1 MKVTIEITNDQF
13 VLLNMR
19 LESYKRELKKEIEMF
34 ESIEGCD
41 NSWDSLQATKSELD
55 DVEGTLK
62 NMWDSITEK
71 K

>member
-41 NSWDSLQATKSELD
+41 DSWDSLQATKNELD

>member
-13 VLLNMR
+13 ALLATR

-34 ESIEGCD
+34 QSMECCD
-41 NSWDSLQATKSELD
+41 DSWDSLQNSKIELEE
-55 DVEGTLK
+55 VESTIK